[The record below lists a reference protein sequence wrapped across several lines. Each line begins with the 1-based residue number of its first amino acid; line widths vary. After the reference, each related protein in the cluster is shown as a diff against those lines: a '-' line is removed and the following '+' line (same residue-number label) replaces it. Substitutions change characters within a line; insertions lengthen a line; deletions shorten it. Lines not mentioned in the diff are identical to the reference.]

1 MEPTNAATLLQN
13 ISIEEYNYPL
23 PADRIAYYPA
33 QERDKSL
40 LLVSTTEGE
49 RRDHFSNLVSNL
61 PKNSIL
67 VFNETKVVQAR
78 MEFHK
83 SSGARIEIFCLEPIS
98 PVTEVQLAFSQH
110 SPVSWKCLVGNSR
123 RWKAGKLTYST
134 EFEGV
139 TTHIA
144 AERTQQYDTDSEIL
158 FTWDNPN
165 LCFSDI
171 MENLGEIPL
180 PPYIQRE
187 TEESDSTRYQTIYAK
202 NKGSVAAPTAGLHF
216 TDGVMNDLKN
226 AGIET
231 DKITLHVG
239 AGTFKPVSSDTIGE
253 HQMHTE
259 QIIISK
265 KTILNL
271 LNRGE
276 KNIIPVG
283 TTTARTLESLYWFGA
298 KLFSTK
304 DHFNG
309 LDVKQ
314 WDPYNPQFQDIS
326 TYDSLKSVLKFLE
339 DRQSDFLSGNTSLLI
354 GPGYKW
360 HLADALITNFHQPK
374 STLLLLVSS
383 FVGSRWERAY
393 KYALDNDFRFLSY
406 GDSCLFFPNI

>member
-1 MEPTNAATLLQN
+1 MEPTNKATILQD
-13 ISIEEYNYPL
+13 ISIEAYNYPL

-33 QERDKSL
+33 KERDKSL
-40 LLVSTTEGE
+40 LLVSTPEGE
-49 RRDHFSNLVSNL
+49 QRDHFSNLVTYL
-61 PKNSIL
+61 PKNSLLI
-67 VFNETKVVQAR
+67 FNETKVVQAR

-83 SSGARIEIFCLEPIS
+83 SSGARIEIFCLEPMT

-123 RWKAGKLTYST
+123 RWKYGTLTYAI
-134 EFEGV
+134 EIEGE
-139 TTHIA
+139 TTHITA
-144 AERTQQYDTDSEIL
+144 KRTQQFDTDSEIL
-158 FTWDNPN
+158 FTWDTPN

-171 MENLGEIPL
+171 MEHLGEIPL

-187 TEESDSTRYQTIYAK
+187 TEESDATRYQTIYAK

-216 TDGVMNDLKN
+216 TDRVMQDIKT

-239 AGTFKPVSSDTIGE
+239 AGTFKPVSSNTIGE
-253 HQMHTE
+253 HKMHTE

-265 KTILNL
+265 KTIQNL

-298 KLFSTK
+298 KLFSSN

-309 LDVKQ
+309 LEVQQ
-314 WDPYNPQFQDIS
+314 WDPYNTQLQNIS
-326 TYDSLKSVLKFLE
+326 TDDSLRAVLTFL
-339 DRQSDFLSGNTSLLI
+339 DDQQSDFLSGNTSLLI
-354 GPGYKW
+354 GPGYTW

-383 FVGSRWERAY
+383 FVGNRWERAY
-393 KYALDNDFRFLSY
+393 KFAMDKDFRFLSY
-406 GDSCLFFPNI
+406 GDSCLFFPKK